1 MSERTVARIPGVA
14 VALTLATWALLSA
27 LVDTS
32 YAAAGPCP
40 DVEVVFA
47 RGTNEPPGVGGV
59 GQAFIDSLRS
69 QARGRSVGAYAVNYP
84 ATDDFVRSSLAGA
97 GDARAH
103 VQSTVA
109 NCPNTRMV
117 LGGYSQGAGVID
129 MTTNDLPP
137 QVADHVAAVAV
148 FGNPESTFARTLGGS
163 QLPDQPALSAQNDR
177 PVRSRQPHLLR
188 RQEREG
194 ARFIRAV
201 RDDKPGSDFRGR
213 SALG

>member
-1 MSERTVARIPGVA
+1 MSECTIARSLGVA
-14 VALTLATWALLSA
+14 VALTLATWALLTA
-27 LVDTS
+27 LIDTR
-32 YAAAGPCP
+32 YAAAGTCP

-69 QARGRSVGAYAVNYP
+69 QARGRSVGVYAVNYP

-103 VQSTVA
+103 VQATVA

-137 QVADHVAAVAV
+137 QAADHVAAVAV
-148 FGNPESTFARTLGGS
+148 FGNPESTFARTLGGGR
-163 QLPDQPALSAQNDR
+163 LPAISPLYQPKMIDLCIPND
-177 PVRSRQPHLLR
+177 PICS
-188 RQEREG
+188 EG
-194 ARFIRAV
+194 RNPTAHVLYVQSGMTNQAATFAA
-201 RDDKPGSDFRGR
+201 GR
-213 SALG
+213 L

>member
-1 MSERTVARIPGVA
+1 MSERTIARILGVA

-27 LVDTS
+27 LIDTAS
-32 YAAAGPCP
+32 AGPCP

-69 QARGRSVGAYAVNYP
+69 QARGRSVGVYAVNYP
-84 ATDDFVRSSLAGA
+84 ATDDFVRSSSAGA

-103 VQSTVA
+103 VQSTMA

-137 QVADHVAAVAV
+137 QAADHVAAVAV
-148 FGNPESTFARTLGGS
+148 FGNPESTFARTLGGGR
-163 QLPDQPALSAQNDR
+163 LPTISPAYQAKMIDLCVPND
-177 PVRSRQPHLLR
+177 PICS
-188 RQEREG
+188 EG
-194 ARFIRAV
+194 RNPTAHVLYVQSGMTNQAATFAA
-201 RDDKPGSDFRGR
+201 GR
-213 SALG
+213 L